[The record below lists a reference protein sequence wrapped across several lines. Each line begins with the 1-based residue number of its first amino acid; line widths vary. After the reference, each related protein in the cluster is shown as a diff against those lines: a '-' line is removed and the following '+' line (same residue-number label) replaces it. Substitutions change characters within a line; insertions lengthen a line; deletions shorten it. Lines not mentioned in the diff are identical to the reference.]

1 MANADGSVIFSCDLD
16 STKAQKKL
24 SKLRDEISEL
34 NSKLEKETGNKMNL
48 EKQLDAAS
56 QAAKA
61 TEERVK
67 MLRKEVERLND
78 REWIQKQGFTQN
90 EYQTQV
96 LDRRAA
102 AEAELK
108 QQEALLHTQTKEVK
122 TLSAAYEETTA
133 NIDSMTVKLD
143 KAKVAAGE
151 LIANTEQ
158 ERREREAENSALAK
172 AGQYAARFRDQ
183 VKSLARSMLV
193 FSVITAALMA
203 LRKQIKAAIATST
216 EASDAFARLKGA
228 LLTLAAPL
236 MDVLIP
242 ALTWLMNLLAA
253 IVSEIV
259 TIISILSGKSKKSME
274 ASGKNLYKEAA
285 AIDATGK
292 AAKEATDALAA
303 FDEINKLST
312 TTSVGG
318 GGGGASAI
326 APDFDFDEGPMMEKL
341 DKVFQKINDIFK
353 TIRAGLEI
361 VVDDLKWSFDKKVI
375 PKSKATWLTVL
386 TALLGA
392 TLGAAFGGITGG
404 VIGLSLGVLLG
415 LYLVGLDPETWKTEM
430 DAEDAW
436 IVVITAL
443 LGALLGSVFLGITGG
458 VAGFSLGAILGL
470 YLTGFAEGDEEHG
483 GKSQLLSEL
492 IVVLCALLGA
502 VIGSIV
508 TPGVGTVVGMGL
520 GLILGLSIY
529 SVRKDPKKGTQRLV
543 SIGRSVLLGLLAGVL
558 GVGLAALGIV
568 SAGTAFI
575 ISAAIGLALKF
586 FVDSVDD
593 SKVRKATS
601 GFTGT
606 RVSTKAPARSRRVA
620 AQSLDGNAPVYN
632 DIPALASGAVIPP
645 NRKFLAVLGD
655 QKSGTN
661 VEAPLSTIK
670 QAVMEAMAQG
680 TVHFGAH
687 TWESGALIRSCAR
700 VHSSVLIR
708 EHLLSEKLAFAL
720 DGHSRADERNLSDR
734 RLHDRIESVVIA
746 HSVTSMLCII
756 SLTDTP
762 DRSAT
767 KEKRVPR

>member
-108 QQEALLHTQTKEVK
+108 QQEELLHTQTKEVK

-203 LRKQIKAAIATST
+203 LRKQIKAAIATSA

-312 TTSVGG
+312 TTSV
-318 GGGGASAI
+318 GGGASAI

-430 DAEDAW
+430 DAEDVW

-632 DIPALASGAVIPP
+632 EIPALASGAVIPP

-680 TVHFGAH
+680 SREPINVNLVVDGKT
-687 TWESGALIRSCAR
+687 LAR
-700 VHSSVLIR
+700 VVVPNINNMTRAAGKPVL
-708 EHLLSEKLAFAL
+708 LY
-720 DGHSRADERNLSDR
+720 
-734 RLHDRIESVVIA
+734 
-746 HSVTSMLCII
+746 
-756 SLTDTP
+756 
-762 DRSAT
+762 
-767 KEKRVPR
+767 

>member
-56 QAAKA
+56 KAAKA

-90 EYQTQV
+90 EYQAKV

-203 LRKQIKAAIATST
+203 LRKQIKAAIATSA

-318 GGGGASAI
+318 VGGGASAI

-593 SKVRKATS
+593 SKVKKATS
-601 GFTGT
+601 SFTGT
-606 RVSTKAPARSRRVA
+606 RVSTSRSTRGVA
-620 AQSLDGNAPVYN
+620 AQSLNSAAPVYN
-632 DIPALASGAVIPP
+632 EIPALASGAVIPP

-670 QAVMEAMAQG
+670 QAVMEALAQG
-680 TVHFGAH
+680 
-687 TWESGALIRSCAR
+687 SCEPINVNLVVDGKTLAR
-700 VHSSVLIR
+700 VVVPNINNMTRAAGKPVL
-708 EHLLSEKLAFAL
+708 LY
-720 DGHSRADERNLSDR
+720 
-734 RLHDRIESVVIA
+734 
-746 HSVTSMLCII
+746 
-756 SLTDTP
+756 
-762 DRSAT
+762 
-767 KEKRVPR
+767 

>member
-78 REWIQKQGFTQN
+78 REWIQKQGFTQS
-90 EYQTQV
+90 EYQAQV

-108 QQEALLHTQTKEVK
+108 QQEELLHTQTKEVK

-172 AGQYAARFRDQ
+172 AGQYAARFRGQ

-259 TIISILSGKSKKSME
+259 TIISILSGKSKKRME

-318 GGGGASAI
+318 GGGASTI

-341 DKVFQKINDIFK
+341 DMVFQKINDIFK

-386 TALLGA
+386 TVLLGA

-458 VAGFSLGAILGL
+458 VAGLSLGAILGL

-543 SIGRSVLLGLLAGVL
+543 SIGRSVLFGLLAGVL

-606 RVSTKAPARSRRVA
+606 RVSTKAPTRSRRVA

-632 DIPALASGAVIPP
+632 DIPQLAHGAVIPP
-645 NRKFLAVLGD
+645 NKEFLAVLGD

-670 QAVMEAMAQG
+670 QAVMEALAQG
-680 TVHFGAH
+680 SREPINVNLVVDGKT
-687 TWESGALIRSCAR
+687 LAR
-700 VHSSVLIR
+700 VVVPNINNMTRAAGKPVL
-708 EHLLSEKLAFAL
+708 LY
-720 DGHSRADERNLSDR
+720 
-734 RLHDRIESVVIA
+734 
-746 HSVTSMLCII
+746 
-756 SLTDTP
+756 
-762 DRSAT
+762 
-767 KEKRVPR
+767 

>member
-16 STKAQKKL
+16 STKVQKKL

-108 QQEALLHTQTKEVK
+108 QQEALLRTQTKEVK

-133 NIDSMTVKLD
+133 NINSMTVKLD

-318 GGGGASAI
+318 GGGASVI

-361 VVDDLKWSFDKKVI
+361 VVDDLKWSFDKKAI

-620 AQSLDGNAPVYN
+620 AQNLDGNAPVYN
-632 DIPALASGAVIPP
+632 EIPALASGAVIPP

-670 QAVMEAMAQG
+670 QAVMEALAQG
-680 TVHFGAH
+680 SREPINVNLVVDGKT
-687 TWESGALIRSCAR
+687 LAR
-700 VHSSVLIR
+700 VVVPNINNMTRAAGKPVL
-708 EHLLSEKLAFAL
+708 LY
-720 DGHSRADERNLSDR
+720 
-734 RLHDRIESVVIA
+734 
-746 HSVTSMLCII
+746 
-756 SLTDTP
+756 
-762 DRSAT
+762 
-767 KEKRVPR
+767 

>member
-108 QQEALLHTQTKEVK
+108 QQEELLHTQTKEVK

-133 NIDSMTVKLD
+133 NIDSMTARLD
-143 KAKVAAGE
+143 KAKVTAGE

-203 LRKQIKAAIATST
+203 LRKQIKAAIETSA

-318 GGGGASAI
+318 GGGASAI

-361 VVDDLKWSFDKKVI
+361 VVDDLKWSFDKKAI

-529 SVRKDPKKGTQRLV
+529 SVRKDPKKGTQWLV

-606 RVSTKAPARSRRVA
+606 RVSTKTPTRSRRVA
-620 AQSLDGNAPVYN
+620 AQNLDGNAPVYN
-632 DIPALASGAVIPP
+632 EIPALASGAVIPP

-680 TVHFGAH
+680 SREPINVNLVVDGKT
-687 TWESGALIRSCAR
+687 LAR
-700 VHSSVLIR
+700 VVVPNINNMTRAAGKPVL
-708 EHLLSEKLAFAL
+708 LY
-720 DGHSRADERNLSDR
+720 
-734 RLHDRIESVVIA
+734 
-746 HSVTSMLCII
+746 
-756 SLTDTP
+756 
-762 DRSAT
+762 
-767 KEKRVPR
+767 

>member
-151 LIANTEQ
+151 MIANVEQ
-158 ERREREAENSALAK
+158 ERKEREAENSALAK

-203 LRKQIKAAIATST
+203 LRKQIKAAIATSA

-318 GGGGASAI
+318 GGGGTSAI

-341 DKVFQKINDIFK
+341 DKVLQKINDIFK

-361 VVDDLKWSFDKKVI
+361 VVDDLKWSFDKKAI

-568 SAGTAFI
+568 SVGTAFI

-593 SKVRKATS
+593 SKVKKATS
-601 GFTGT
+601 SFTGT
-606 RVSTKAPARSRRVA
+606 RVSTSRSTRGVA
-620 AQSLDGNAPVYN
+620 AQSLNSAAPVYN
-632 DIPALASGAVIPP
+632 EIPALASGAVIPP

-670 QAVMEAMAQG
+670 QAVMEALAQG
-680 TVHFGAH
+680 SREPINVNLVVDGKT
-687 TWESGALIRSCAR
+687 LAR
-700 VHSSVLIR
+700 VVVPNINNMTRAAGKPVL
-708 EHLLSEKLAFAL
+708 LY
-720 DGHSRADERNLSDR
+720 
-734 RLHDRIESVVIA
+734 
-746 HSVTSMLCII
+746 
-756 SLTDTP
+756 
-762 DRSAT
+762 
-767 KEKRVPR
+767 

>member
-24 SKLRDEISEL
+24 SKLRDKISEL
-34 NSKLEKETGNKMNL
+34 NGELEKETGNKMNL

-122 TLSAAYEETTA
+122 TLSVAYEETTA

-151 LIANTEQ
+151 MIANVEQ

-193 FSVITAALMA
+193 FSIITAALMA
-203 LRKQIKAAIATST
+203 LRKQIKAAIATSA

-228 LLTLAAPL
+228 LLTLVAPL

-312 TTSVGG
+312 TTSVG

-443 LGALLGSVFLGITGG
+443 LGALLGGVFLGITGG

-620 AQSLDGNAPVYN
+620 AQNLDGNAPVYN
-632 DIPALASGAVIPP
+632 EIPALASGAVIPP

-680 TVHFGAH
+680 SREPINVNLVVDGKT
-687 TWESGALIRSCAR
+687 LAR
-700 VHSSVLIR
+700 VVVPNINNMTRAAGKPVL
-708 EHLLSEKLAFAL
+708 LY
-720 DGHSRADERNLSDR
+720 
-734 RLHDRIESVVIA
+734 
-746 HSVTSMLCII
+746 
-756 SLTDTP
+756 
-762 DRSAT
+762 
-767 KEKRVPR
+767 

>member
-24 SKLRDEISEL
+24 SKLRDKISEL
-34 NSKLEKETGNKMNL
+34 NSELEKETGNKLNL

-67 MLRKEVERLND
+67 ALRKEVERLND

-90 EYQTQV
+90 EYQAQV

-108 QQEALLHTQTKEVK
+108 QQEELLHTQTKEVK

-203 LRKQIKAAIATST
+203 LRKQIKAAIATSA

-274 ASGKNLYKEAA
+274 TSGKNLYKETA

-353 TIRAGLEI
+353 TIRAGIEI

-458 VAGFSLGAILGL
+458 VAGLSLGAILGL

-606 RVSTKAPARSRRVA
+606 RVSTKAPTRSRRVA

-632 DIPALASGAVIPP
+632 DIPQLAHGAVIPP
-645 NRKFLAVLGD
+645 NKEFLAVLGD

-670 QAVMEAMAQG
+670 QAVMEALAQG
-680 TVHFGAH
+680 SREPINVNLVVDGKT
-687 TWESGALIRSCAR
+687 LAR
-700 VHSSVLIR
+700 VVVPNINNMTRAAGKPVL
-708 EHLLSEKLAFAL
+708 LY
-720 DGHSRADERNLSDR
+720 
-734 RLHDRIESVVIA
+734 
-746 HSVTSMLCII
+746 
-756 SLTDTP
+756 
-762 DRSAT
+762 
-767 KEKRVPR
+767 

>member
-108 QQEALLHTQTKEVK
+108 QQEELLHTQTKEVK

-203 LRKQIKAAIATST
+203 LRKQIKAAIETSA

-303 FDEINKLST
+303 FDEINKLGT
-312 TTSVGG
+312 TNTAA
-318 GGGGASAI
+318 GGGGAAAI
-326 APDFDFDEGPMMEKL
+326 APDFDFDDGPMMEKL
-341 DKVFQKINDIFK
+341 DKVFTKINDIFK

-361 VVDDLKWSFDKKVI
+361 VIDDLKWSFDKKVI

-430 DAEDAW
+430 DAEDVW

-606 RVSTKAPARSRRVA
+606 RVSTKAPTRSRRVA

-632 DIPALASGAVIPP
+632 EIPALASGAVIPP

-670 QAVMEAMAQG
+670 QAVMEALAQG
-680 TVHFGAH
+680 SREPINVNLVVDGKT
-687 TWESGALIRSCAR
+687 LAR
-700 VHSSVLIR
+700 VVVPNINNMTRAAGKPVL
-708 EHLLSEKLAFAL
+708 LY
-720 DGHSRADERNLSDR
+720 
-734 RLHDRIESVVIA
+734 
-746 HSVTSMLCII
+746 
-756 SLTDTP
+756 
-762 DRSAT
+762 
-767 KEKRVPR
+767 

>member
-24 SKLRDEISEL
+24 SKLRDKISEL
-34 NSKLEKETGNKMNL
+34 NGELEKETGNKLNL

-56 QAAKA
+56 QAAKV
-61 TEERVK
+61 TGERVK
-67 MLRKEVERLND
+67 ALRKEVEQLND

-90 EYQTQV
+90 EYQAKV

-203 LRKQIKAAIATST
+203 LRKQIKAAIATSA

-312 TTSVGG
+312 TTSV
-318 GGGGASAI
+318 GGGASAI

-458 VAGFSLGAILGL
+458 VAGFSLGAILDL

-606 RVSTKAPARSRRVA
+606 RVSTKTPTRSRRVA
-620 AQSLDGNAPVYN
+620 AQNLDGNAPVYN
-632 DIPALASGAVIPP
+632 EIPALASGAVIPP

-680 TVHFGAH
+680 SREPINVNLVVDGKT
-687 TWESGALIRSCAR
+687 LAR
-700 VHSSVLIR
+700 VVVPNINNMTRAAGKPVL
-708 EHLLSEKLAFAL
+708 LY
-720 DGHSRADERNLSDR
+720 
-734 RLHDRIESVVIA
+734 
-746 HSVTSMLCII
+746 
-756 SLTDTP
+756 
-762 DRSAT
+762 
-767 KEKRVPR
+767 

>member
-34 NSKLEKETGNKMNL
+34 NSKLEKETGNKLNL

-203 LRKQIKAAIATST
+203 LRKQIKAAIATSA

-312 TTSVGG
+312 TTSV
-318 GGGGASAI
+318 GGGASAI

-606 RVSTKAPARSRRVA
+606 RVSTKAPTRRRRVA

-632 DIPALASGAVIPP
+632 DIPQLAHGAVIPP
-645 NRKFLAVLGD
+645 NKEFLAVLGD

-661 VEAPLSTIK
+661 IETPLATMVDAFK
-670 QAVMEAMAQG
+670 QAMA
-680 TVHFGAH
+680 
-687 TWESGALIRSCAR
+687 ESGGGATTVVIQ
-700 VHSSVLIR
+700 
-708 EHLLSEKLAFAL
+708 L
-720 DGHSRADERNLSDR
+720 DGKEIARSTVKNINNMTRAAGKPVL
-734 RLHDRIESVVIA
+734 LY
-746 HSVTSMLCII
+746 
-756 SLTDTP
+756 
-762 DRSAT
+762 
-767 KEKRVPR
+767 

>member
-133 NIDSMTVKLD
+133 DIDSMTVKLD
-143 KAKVAAGE
+143 KAKLAAGE
-151 LIANTEQ
+151 MIANVEQ
-158 ERREREAENSALAK
+158 ERKEREAENSALAK

-203 LRKQIKAAIATST
+203 LRKQIKAAIATSA

-274 ASGKNLYKEAA
+274 ASGKNVYKEAA

-318 GGGGASAI
+318 VGGGASAI
-326 APDFDFDEGPMMEKL
+326 APDFDFDEGPIMEKL

-375 PKSKATWLTVL
+375 PKSKATWLAVL

-443 LGALLGSVFLGITGG
+443 LGALLGSVFFGITGG

-606 RVSTKAPARSRRVA
+606 RVSKKAPARSRRVA

-670 QAVMEAMAQG
+670 QAVMEAQG
-680 TVHFGAH
+680 SREPINVNLVVDGKT
-687 TWESGALIRSCAR
+687 LAR
-700 VHSSVLIR
+700 VVVPNINNMTRAAGKPVL
-708 EHLLSEKLAFAL
+708 LY
-720 DGHSRADERNLSDR
+720 
-734 RLHDRIESVVIA
+734 
-746 HSVTSMLCII
+746 
-756 SLTDTP
+756 
-762 DRSAT
+762 
-767 KEKRVPR
+767 

>member
-16 STKAQKKL
+16 STKVQKKL

-67 MLRKEVERLND
+67 ALRKEVERLND
-78 REWIQKQGFTQN
+78 REWIQKQGFTQS
-90 EYQTQV
+90 EYQAQV

-108 QQEALLHTQTKEVK
+108 QQEELLHTQTKEVK

-203 LRKQIKAAIATST
+203 LRKQIKAAIATSA
-216 EASDAFARLKGA
+216 EASDAFARPKGA

-312 TTSVGG
+312 TTSVG

-483 GKSQLLSEL
+483 GKSQILSEL

-508 TPGVGTVVGMGL
+508 TPGIGTVVGMGL

-606 RVSTKAPARSRRVA
+606 RVSTKTPARSRRVA

-632 DIPALASGAVIPP
+632 DIPQLAHGAVIPP

-655 QKSGTN
+655 QKNGTN
-661 VEAPLSTIK
+661 IETPLATMVDAFK
-670 QAVMEAMAQG
+670 QAMA
-680 TVHFGAH
+680 
-687 TWESGALIRSCAR
+687 ESGGGTTT
-700 VHSSVLIR
+700 VVLQ
-708 EHLLSEKLAFAL
+708 L
-720 DGHSRADERNLSDR
+720 DGKEIARSTVKNINNMTRAAGKPVL
-734 RLHDRIESVVIA
+734 LY
-746 HSVTSMLCII
+746 
-756 SLTDTP
+756 
-762 DRSAT
+762 
-767 KEKRVPR
+767 

>member
-90 EYQTQV
+90 EYQAKV

-151 LIANTEQ
+151 MIANVEQ
-158 ERREREAENSALAK
+158 ERKEREAENSALAK
-172 AGQYAARFRDQ
+172 ASQYAARFRDQ

-193 FSVITAALMA
+193 FSVITAALTA

-318 GGGGASAI
+318 GGGASTI

-470 YLTGFAEGDEEHG
+470 YLTGFAEGNEEHG

-632 DIPALASGAVIPP
+632 EIPALASGAVIPP

-680 TVHFGAH
+680 SREPINVNLVVDGKT
-687 TWESGALIRSCAR
+687 LAR
-700 VHSSVLIR
+700 VVVPNINNMTRAAGKPVL
-708 EHLLSEKLAFAL
+708 LY
-720 DGHSRADERNLSDR
+720 
-734 RLHDRIESVVIA
+734 
-746 HSVTSMLCII
+746 
-756 SLTDTP
+756 
-762 DRSAT
+762 
-767 KEKRVPR
+767 

>member
-78 REWIQKQGFTQN
+78 REWIQKQGFTQS
-90 EYQTQV
+90 EYQAQV

-108 QQEALLHTQTKEVK
+108 QQEELLHTQTKEVK

-158 ERREREAENSALAK
+158 ERKEREAENSALAK
-172 AGQYAARFRDQ
+172 ASQYAARFKDQ

-193 FSVITAALMA
+193 FSVITAALAA
-203 LRKQIKAAIATST
+203 LCKQIKAAIATSA

-303 FDEINKLST
+303 FDEINKLGT
-312 TTSVGG
+312 TNTAA
-318 GGGGASAI
+318 GGGGAAAI
-326 APDFDFDEGPMMEKL
+326 APDFDFDDGPMMEKL
-341 DKVFQKINDIFK
+341 DKVFTKINDIFK

-361 VVDDLKWSFDKKVI
+361 VIDDLKWSFDKKVI

-458 VAGFSLGAILGL
+458 VAGFSLGTILGL

-492 IVVLCALLGA
+492 IVVLC
-502 VIGSIV
+502 
-508 TPGVGTVVGMGL
+508 
-520 GLILGLSIY
+520 
-529 SVRKDPKKGTQRLV
+529 
-543 SIGRSVLLGLLAGVL
+543 
-558 GVGLAALGIV
+558 GI
-568 SAGTAFI
+568 
-575 ISAAIGLALKF
+575 
-586 FVDSVDD
+586 
-593 SKVRKATS
+593 
-601 GFTGT
+601 
-606 RVSTKAPARSRRVA
+606 
-620 AQSLDGNAPVYN
+620 
-632 DIPALASGAVIPP
+632 
-645 NRKFLAVLGD
+645 
-655 QKSGTN
+655 
-661 VEAPLSTIK
+661 
-670 QAVMEAMAQG
+670 
-680 TVHFGAH
+680 FG
-687 TWESGALIRSCAR
+687 GI
-700 VHSSVLIR
+700 
-708 EHLLSEKLAFAL
+708 
-720 DGHSRADERNLSDR
+720 
-734 RLHDRIESVVIA
+734 
-746 HSVTSMLCII
+746 
-756 SLTDTP
+756 
-762 DRSAT
+762 
-767 KEKRVPR
+767 

>member
-78 REWIQKQGFTQN
+78 REWIQKQGFTQS
-90 EYQTQV
+90 EYQAQV

-108 QQEALLHTQTKEVK
+108 QQEELLHTQTKEVK

-172 AGQYAARFRDQ
+172 AGQYAARFRGQ

-259 TIISILSGKSKKSME
+259 TIISILSGKSKKRME

-318 GGGGASAI
+318 GGGASTI

-341 DKVFQKINDIFK
+341 DMVFQKINDIFK

-606 RVSTKAPARSRRVA
+606 RVSTKTPTRSRRVA
-620 AQSLDGNAPVYN
+620 AQNLDGNAPVYN
-632 DIPALASGAVIPP
+632 EIPALASGAVIPP

-661 VEAPLSTIK
+661 VEALLSTIK

-680 TVHFGAH
+680 SREPINVNLVVDGKT
-687 TWESGALIRSCAR
+687 LAR
-700 VHSSVLIR
+700 VVVPNINNMTRAAGKPVL
-708 EHLLSEKLAFAL
+708 LY
-720 DGHSRADERNLSDR
+720 
-734 RLHDRIESVVIA
+734 
-746 HSVTSMLCII
+746 
-756 SLTDTP
+756 
-762 DRSAT
+762 
-767 KEKRVPR
+767 

>member
-1 MANADGSVIFSCDLD
+1 
-16 STKAQKKL
+16 
-24 SKLRDEISEL
+24 
-34 NSKLEKETGNKMNL
+34 MNL

-122 TLSAAYEETTA
+122 THSAAYEETTA

-151 LIANTEQ
+151 LIADA
-158 ERREREAENSALAK
+158 ERERKEREAENSALAK
-172 AGQYAARFRDQ
+172 ASQYAARFRDQ

-203 LRKQIKAAIATST
+203 LRKQIKAAIATSA

-312 TTSVGG
+312 TTSV
-318 GGGGASAI
+318 GGGASAI

-632 DIPALASGAVIPP
+632 DIPQLAHGAVIPP
-645 NRKFLAVLGD
+645 NKEFLAVLGD

-661 VEAPLSTIK
+661 IETPLATMVDAFK
-670 QAVMEAMAQG
+670 QAMA
-680 TVHFGAH
+680 
-687 TWESGALIRSCAR
+687 ESGGGATTVVIQ
-700 VHSSVLIR
+700 
-708 EHLLSEKLAFAL
+708 L
-720 DGHSRADERNLSDR
+720 DGKEIARSTVKNINNMTRAAGKPVL
-734 RLHDRIESVVIA
+734 LY
-746 HSVTSMLCII
+746 
-756 SLTDTP
+756 
-762 DRSAT
+762 
-767 KEKRVPR
+767 

>member
-34 NSKLEKETGNKMNL
+34 NSKLEMETGNKMNL

-151 LIANTEQ
+151 MIANVEQ
-158 ERREREAENSALAK
+158 ERKEREAENSALAK

-203 LRKQIKAAIATST
+203 LRKQIKAAIATSA

-312 TTSVGG
+312 TTSVG

-680 TVHFGAH
+680 SREPINVNLVVDGKT
-687 TWESGALIRSCAR
+687 LAR
-700 VHSSVLIR
+700 VVVPNINNMTRAAGKPVL
-708 EHLLSEKLAFAL
+708 LY
-720 DGHSRADERNLSDR
+720 
-734 RLHDRIESVVIA
+734 
-746 HSVTSMLCII
+746 
-756 SLTDTP
+756 
-762 DRSAT
+762 
-767 KEKRVPR
+767 

>member
-1 MANADGSVIFSCDLD
+1 MAKADGSVIFSVDMD

-24 SKLRDEISEL
+24 TKLRNQISEL
-34 NSKLEKETGNKMNL
+34 NAKLEKGTDTKLKL
-48 EKQLDAAS
+48 EKQLDATS

-151 LIANTEQ
+151 MIANVEQ
-158 ERREREAENSALAK
+158 ERKEREAENSALAK

-193 FSVITAALMA
+193 FSVITAALTA
-203 LRKQIKAAIATST
+203 LRKQIKAAIATSA

-259 TIISILSGKSKKSME
+259 TIISILGGRSKKSME

-285 AIDATGK
+285 ALDATGK

-312 TTSVGG
+312 EVSVGG
-318 GGGGASAI
+318 GGGTAGI
-326 APDFDFDEGPMMEKL
+326 APDFDFDESPMMQKL
-341 DKVFQKINDIFK
+341 DKVLQKINDIFK

-593 SKVRKATS
+593 SKVKKATS

-606 RVSTKAPARSRRVA
+606 RVSASKSTGSRA
-620 AQSLDGNAPVYN
+620 AMQSLNANVPVYN
-632 DIPALASGAVIPP
+632 DIPQLASGAVIPP

-670 QAVMEAMAQG
+670 QAVMEALAQG
-680 TVHFGAH
+680 DREPINVNLVVDGKT
-687 TWESGALIRSCAR
+687 LAR
-700 VHSSVLIR
+700 VVVPNINNMTRAAGKPVL
-708 EHLLSEKLAFAL
+708 LY
-720 DGHSRADERNLSDR
+720 
-734 RLHDRIESVVIA
+734 
-746 HSVTSMLCII
+746 
-756 SLTDTP
+756 
-762 DRSAT
+762 
-767 KEKRVPR
+767 

>member
-34 NSKLEKETGNKMNL
+34 NSKLEKETGNKLNL

-90 EYQTQV
+90 EYQAKV

-151 LIANTEQ
+151 MIANVEQ
-158 ERREREAENSALAK
+158 ERKECEAENSALAK

-203 LRKQIKAAIATST
+203 LRKQIKAAIATSA

-312 TTSVGG
+312 TTSVG

-606 RVSTKAPARSRRVA
+606 RVSKKAPARSRRVA

-632 DIPALASGAVIPP
+632 DIPQLAHGAVIPP
-645 NRKFLAVLGD
+645 NKEFLAVLGD

-661 VEAPLSTIK
+661 IETPLATMVDAFK
-670 QAVMEAMAQG
+670 QAMA
-680 TVHFGAH
+680 
-687 TWESGALIRSCAR
+687 ESGGGATTVVIQ
-700 VHSSVLIR
+700 
-708 EHLLSEKLAFAL
+708 L
-720 DGHSRADERNLSDR
+720 DGKEIARSTVKNINNMTRAAGKPVL
-734 RLHDRIESVVIA
+734 LY
-746 HSVTSMLCII
+746 
-756 SLTDTP
+756 
-762 DRSAT
+762 
-767 KEKRVPR
+767 

>member
-34 NSKLEKETGNKMNL
+34 NSKLEKETGNKLNL

-203 LRKQIKAAIATST
+203 LRKQIKAAIATSA

-353 TIRAGLEI
+353 TIRAGIEI

-593 SKVRKATS
+593 SKVKKATS
-601 GFTGT
+601 SFTGT
-606 RVSTKAPARSRRVA
+606 RASTSRLTRGVA
-620 AQSLDGNAPVYN
+620 AQSLNSAAPVYN
-632 DIPALASGAVIPP
+632 EIPALASGAVIPP

-680 TVHFGAH
+680 SREPINVNLVVDGKT
-687 TWESGALIRSCAR
+687 LAR
-700 VHSSVLIR
+700 VVVPNINNMTRAAGKPVL
-708 EHLLSEKLAFAL
+708 LY
-720 DGHSRADERNLSDR
+720 
-734 RLHDRIESVVIA
+734 
-746 HSVTSMLCII
+746 
-756 SLTDTP
+756 
-762 DRSAT
+762 
-767 KEKRVPR
+767 

>member
-203 LRKQIKAAIATST
+203 LRKQIKAAIATSA

-312 TTSVGG
+312 EVSVGG
-318 GGGGASAI
+318 GGGAAGI
-326 APDFDFDEGPMMEKL
+326 APDFDFDESPMMEKL

-606 RVSTKAPARSRRVA
+606 RVSTKAPTRRRRVA

-632 DIPALASGAVIPP
+632 EIPALASGAVIPP
-645 NRKFLAVLGD
+645 NRKFLTVLGD

-670 QAVMEAMAQG
+670 QAVMEALAQG
-680 TVHFGAH
+680 SREPINVNLVVDGKT
-687 TWESGALIRSCAR
+687 LAR
-700 VHSSVLIR
+700 VVVPNINNMTRAAGKPVL
-708 EHLLSEKLAFAL
+708 LY
-720 DGHSRADERNLSDR
+720 
-734 RLHDRIESVVIA
+734 
-746 HSVTSMLCII
+746 
-756 SLTDTP
+756 
-762 DRSAT
+762 
-767 KEKRVPR
+767 

>member
-108 QQEALLHTQTKEVK
+108 QQEELLHTQTKEVK

-133 NIDSMTVKLD
+133 NIDSMTARLD
-143 KAKVAAGE
+143 KAKVTAGE

-203 LRKQIKAAIATST
+203 LRKQIKAAIATSA

-318 GGGGASAI
+318 GGGASTI

-606 RVSTKAPARSRRVA
+606 RVSTKAPARSRCVA

-680 TVHFGAH
+680 SREPINVNLVVDGKT
-687 TWESGALIRSCAR
+687 LAR
-700 VHSSVLIR
+700 VVVPNINNMTRAAGKPVL
-708 EHLLSEKLAFAL
+708 LY
-720 DGHSRADERNLSDR
+720 
-734 RLHDRIESVVIA
+734 
-746 HSVTSMLCII
+746 
-756 SLTDTP
+756 
-762 DRSAT
+762 
-767 KEKRVPR
+767 

>member
-24 SKLRDEISEL
+24 SKLRDKISEL
-34 NSKLEKETGNKMNL
+34 NGELEKETGNKMNL

-122 TLSAAYEETTA
+122 TLSVAYEETTA

-151 LIANTEQ
+151 MIANVEQ

-203 LRKQIKAAIATST
+203 LRKQIKAAIATSA

-228 LLTLAAPL
+228 LLTLVAPL

-312 TTSVGG
+312 TTSVG

-443 LGALLGSVFLGITGG
+443 LGALLGGVFLGITGG

-520 GLILGLSIY
+520 GLILRLSIY

-620 AQSLDGNAPVYN
+620 AQNLDGNAPVYN
-632 DIPALASGAVIPP
+632 EIPALASGAVIPP

-680 TVHFGAH
+680 SREPINVNLVVDGKT
-687 TWESGALIRSCAR
+687 LAR
-700 VHSSVLIR
+700 VVVPNINNMTRAAGKPVL
-708 EHLLSEKLAFAL
+708 LY
-720 DGHSRADERNLSDR
+720 
-734 RLHDRIESVVIA
+734 
-746 HSVTSMLCII
+746 
-756 SLTDTP
+756 
-762 DRSAT
+762 
-767 KEKRVPR
+767 

>member
-34 NSKLEKETGNKMNL
+34 NSKLEKEAGNKMNL

-108 QQEALLHTQTKEVK
+108 QQEELLHTQTKEVK
-122 TLSAAYEETTA
+122 TLSTAYEETTA

-151 LIANTEQ
+151 MIANVEQ
-158 ERREREAENSALAK
+158 ERKEREAENSALAK

-203 LRKQIKAAIATST
+203 LRKQIKAAIETSA

-318 GGGGASAI
+318 GGGASTI

-361 VVDDLKWSFDKKVI
+361 VVDDLKWSFDKKAI

-670 QAVMEAMAQG
+670 QAVMEALAQG
-680 TVHFGAH
+680 SREPINVNLVVDGKT
-687 TWESGALIRSCAR
+687 LAR
-700 VHSSVLIR
+700 VVVPNINNMTRAAGKPVL
-708 EHLLSEKLAFAL
+708 LY
-720 DGHSRADERNLSDR
+720 
-734 RLHDRIESVVIA
+734 
-746 HSVTSMLCII
+746 
-756 SLTDTP
+756 
-762 DRSAT
+762 
-767 KEKRVPR
+767 

>member
-108 QQEALLHTQTKEVK
+108 QQEELLHTQTKEVK

-133 NIDSMTVKLD
+133 NIDSMTARLD
-143 KAKVAAGE
+143 KAKVTAGE

-203 LRKQIKAAIATST
+203 LRKQIKAAIETSA

-312 TTSVGG
+312 TTSVGD

-430 DAEDAW
+430 DAEDVW

-543 SIGRSVLLGLLAGVL
+543 SIGLLAGVL

-632 DIPALASGAVIPP
+632 EIPALASGAVIPP

-680 TVHFGAH
+680 SREPINVNLVVDGKT
-687 TWESGALIRSCAR
+687 LAR
-700 VHSSVLIR
+700 VVVPNINNMTRAAGKPVL
-708 EHLLSEKLAFAL
+708 LY
-720 DGHSRADERNLSDR
+720 
-734 RLHDRIESVVIA
+734 
-746 HSVTSMLCII
+746 
-756 SLTDTP
+756 
-762 DRSAT
+762 
-767 KEKRVPR
+767 

>member
-108 QQEALLHTQTKEVK
+108 QQEELLHTQTKEVK

-193 FSVITAALMA
+193 FSVITAALTA
-203 LRKQIKAAIATST
+203 LRKQIKAAIATSA

-318 GGGGASAI
+318 GASAI

-386 TALLGA
+386 MALLGA

-632 DIPALASGAVIPP
+632 EIPALASGAVIPP

-680 TVHFGAH
+680 SREPINVNLVVDGKT
-687 TWESGALIRSCAR
+687 LAR
-700 VHSSVLIR
+700 VVVPYINNMTRAAGKPVL
-708 EHLLSEKLAFAL
+708 LY
-720 DGHSRADERNLSDR
+720 
-734 RLHDRIESVVIA
+734 
-746 HSVTSMLCII
+746 
-756 SLTDTP
+756 
-762 DRSAT
+762 
-767 KEKRVPR
+767 

>member
-1 MANADGSVIFSCDLD
+1 MTNADGSVIFSCDLD

-67 MLRKEVERLND
+67 ALRKEVERLND
-78 REWIQKQGFTQN
+78 REWIQKQGFTQS
-90 EYQTQV
+90 EYQAQV

-108 QQEALLHTQTKEVK
+108 QQEELLHTQTKEVK

-151 LIANTEQ
+151 LIANTEL

-203 LRKQIKAAIATST
+203 LRKQIKAAIETSA

-318 GGGGASAI
+318 GGGASAI

-361 VVDDLKWSFDKKVI
+361 VVDDLKWSFDKKAI

-593 SKVRKATS
+593 SKVKKATS
-601 GFTGT
+601 SFTGT

-620 AQSLDGNAPVYN
+620 AQNLDGSAPVYN
-632 DIPALASGAVIPP
+632 EIPALASGAVIPP

-670 QAVMEAMAQG
+670 QAVMEALAQG
-680 TVHFGAH
+680 SREPINVNLVVDGKT
-687 TWESGALIRSCAR
+687 LAR
-700 VHSSVLIR
+700 VVVPNINNMTRAAGKPVL
-708 EHLLSEKLAFAL
+708 LY
-720 DGHSRADERNLSDR
+720 
-734 RLHDRIESVVIA
+734 
-746 HSVTSMLCII
+746 
-756 SLTDTP
+756 
-762 DRSAT
+762 
-767 KEKRVPR
+767 

>member
-78 REWIQKQGFTQN
+78 REWIQKQGFTQS
-90 EYQTQV
+90 EYQAQV

-193 FSVITAALMA
+193 FSVITAALTA

-303 FDEINKLST
+303 FDEINKLSMT
-312 TTSVGG
+312 TPVGG

-326 APDFDFDEGPMMEKL
+326 APDFDFDEGLMMEKL

-386 TALLGA
+386 TALLSA
-392 TLGAAFGGITGG
+392 TLGAAFGGITGS

-492 IVVLCALLGA
+492 IVVLCALFGA

-593 SKVRKATS
+593 SKVKKATS
-601 GFTGT
+601 SFTGT
-606 RVSTKAPARSRRVA
+606 RASTSRLTRGVA
-620 AQSLDGNAPVYN
+620 AQSLNSAAPVYN
-632 DIPALASGAVIPP
+632 EIPALASGAVIPP

-670 QAVMEAMAQG
+670 QAVMEALAQG
-680 TVHFGAH
+680 SREPINVNLVVDGKT
-687 TWESGALIRSCAR
+687 LAR
-700 VHSSVLIR
+700 VVVPNINNMTRAAGKPVL
-708 EHLLSEKLAFAL
+708 LY
-720 DGHSRADERNLSDR
+720 
-734 RLHDRIESVVIA
+734 
-746 HSVTSMLCII
+746 
-756 SLTDTP
+756 
-762 DRSAT
+762 
-767 KEKRVPR
+767 

>member
-24 SKLRDEISEL
+24 SKLRDKISEL
-34 NSKLEKETGNKMNL
+34 NGELEKETGNKLNL

-78 REWIQKQGFTQN
+78 REWIQKQGFTQS
-90 EYQTQV
+90 EYQAQV

-151 LIANTEQ
+151 MIANVEQ
-158 ERREREAENSALAK
+158 ERKEREAENSALAK

-203 LRKQIKAAIATST
+203 LRKQIKAAIATSA

-318 GGGGASAI
+318 VGGGASAI

-593 SKVRKATS
+593 SKVKKATS
-601 GFTGT
+601 SFTGT
-606 RVSTKAPARSRRVA
+606 RASTSRLTRGVA
-620 AQSLDGNAPVYN
+620 AQSLNSAAPVYN
-632 DIPALASGAVIPP
+632 EIPALASGAVIPP

-680 TVHFGAH
+680 SREPINVNLVVDGKT
-687 TWESGALIRSCAR
+687 LAR
-700 VHSSVLIR
+700 VVVPNINNMTRAAGKPVL
-708 EHLLSEKLAFAL
+708 LY
-720 DGHSRADERNLSDR
+720 
-734 RLHDRIESVVIA
+734 
-746 HSVTSMLCII
+746 
-756 SLTDTP
+756 
-762 DRSAT
+762 
-767 KEKRVPR
+767 

>member
-1 MANADGSVIFSCDLD
+1 
-16 STKAQKKL
+16 
-24 SKLRDEISEL
+24 
-34 NSKLEKETGNKMNL
+34 
-48 EKQLDAAS
+48 
-56 QAAKA
+56 
-61 TEERVK
+61 

-108 QQEALLHTQTKEVK
+108 QQEELLHTQTKEVK

-133 NIDSMTVKLD
+133 NIDSMTARLD
-143 KAKVAAGE
+143 KAKVTAGE

-203 LRKQIKAAIATST
+203 LRKQIKAAIETSA

-318 GGGGASAI
+318 GGGASAI

-392 TLGAAFGGITGG
+392 TFGAAFGGITGG

-430 DAEDAW
+430 DAEDVW

-632 DIPALASGAVIPP
+632 EIPALASGAVIPP

-680 TVHFGAH
+680 SREPINVNLVVDGKT
-687 TWESGALIRSCAR
+687 LAR
-700 VHSSVLIR
+700 VVVPNINNMTRAAGKPVL
-708 EHLLSEKLAFAL
+708 LY
-720 DGHSRADERNLSDR
+720 
-734 RLHDRIESVVIA
+734 
-746 HSVTSMLCII
+746 
-756 SLTDTP
+756 
-762 DRSAT
+762 
-767 KEKRVPR
+767 

>member
-90 EYQTQV
+90 EYQAKV

-151 LIANTEQ
+151 MIANVEQ
-158 ERREREAENSALAK
+158 ERKEREAENSALAK
-172 AGQYAARFRDQ
+172 ASQYAARFRDQ

-193 FSVITAALMA
+193 FSVITAALTS
-203 LRKQIKAAIATST
+203 LRKQIKAAIATSA

-242 ALTWLMNLLAA
+242 ALTWLMNLLSA

-318 GGGGASAI
+318 GGASAI

-361 VVDDLKWSFDKKVI
+361 VVDDLKWSFDKKAI

-470 YLTGFAEGDEEHG
+470 YLTGFAEGDEKHG

-620 AQSLDGNAPVYN
+620 AQSLDGNAPAYN
-632 DIPALASGAVIPP
+632 EIPALASGAVIPP

-670 QAVMEAMAQG
+670 QAVMETMAQG
-680 TVHFGAH
+680 SREPINVNLVVDGKT
-687 TWESGALIRSCAR
+687 LAR
-700 VHSSVLIR
+700 VVVPNINNMTRAAGKPVL
-708 EHLLSEKLAFAL
+708 LY
-720 DGHSRADERNLSDR
+720 
-734 RLHDRIESVVIA
+734 
-746 HSVTSMLCII
+746 
-756 SLTDTP
+756 
-762 DRSAT
+762 
-767 KEKRVPR
+767 

>member
-24 SKLRDEISEL
+24 SKLRDKISEL
-34 NSKLEKETGNKMNL
+34 NSELEKETGNKLNL

-67 MLRKEVERLND
+67 ALRKEVERLND
-78 REWIQKQGFTQN
+78 REWIQKQGFTQS
-90 EYQTQV
+90 EYQAQV

-108 QQEALLHTQTKEVK
+108 QQEELLHTQTKEVK

-133 NIDSMTVKLD
+133 NIDSMTIKLD

-203 LRKQIKAAIATST
+203 LRKQIKAAIATSA

-326 APDFDFDEGPMMEKL
+326 APDFDFDFDEGPMMEKL

-361 VVDDLKWSFDKKVI
+361 VVDDLKWSFDKKAI

-575 ISAAIGLALKF
+575 ISAAIGLALNF

-606 RVSTKAPARSRRVA
+606 RVSTSRSTRGVA
-620 AQSLDGNAPVYN
+620 AQSLNSAAPVYN
-632 DIPALASGAVIPP
+632 EIPALASGAVIPP

-670 QAVMEAMAQG
+670 QAVMEALAQG
-680 TVHFGAH
+680 DREPINVNLVVDGKT
-687 TWESGALIRSCAR
+687 LAR
-700 VHSSVLIR
+700 VVVPNINNMTRAAGKPVL
-708 EHLLSEKLAFAL
+708 LY
-720 DGHSRADERNLSDR
+720 
-734 RLHDRIESVVIA
+734 
-746 HSVTSMLCII
+746 
-756 SLTDTP
+756 
-762 DRSAT
+762 
-767 KEKRVPR
+767 

>member
-24 SKLRDEISEL
+24 SKLRDKISEL
-34 NSKLEKETGNKMNL
+34 NSELEKETGNKLNI

-78 REWIQKQGFTQN
+78 REWIQKQGFTQS
-90 EYQTQV
+90 EYQAQV

-108 QQEALLHTQTKEVK
+108 QQEELLRTQTKEVK
-122 TLSAAYEETTA
+122 TLSTAYEETTA
-133 NIDSMTVKLD
+133 NINSMTVKLD

-172 AGQYAARFRDQ
+172 ASQYAARFKDQ

-193 FSVITAALMA
+193 FSVITAALTA
-203 LRKQIKAAIATST
+203 LRKQIKAAIATSA

-242 ALTWLMNLLAA
+242 ALTWLMNLLSA

-318 GGGGASAI
+318 GGGASAI
-326 APDFDFDEGPMMEKL
+326 APDFNFDEGPMMEKL

-492 IVVLCALLGA
+492 IVVLCSLLGA
-502 VIGSIV
+502 VIGSVV

-632 DIPALASGAVIPP
+632 EIPALASGAVIPP

-680 TVHFGAH
+680 SREPINVNLVVDGKT
-687 TWESGALIRSCAR
+687 LAR
-700 VHSSVLIR
+700 VVVPNINNMTRAAGKPVL
-708 EHLLSEKLAFAL
+708 LY
-720 DGHSRADERNLSDR
+720 
-734 RLHDRIESVVIA
+734 
-746 HSVTSMLCII
+746 
-756 SLTDTP
+756 
-762 DRSAT
+762 
-767 KEKRVPR
+767 

>member
-67 MLRKEVERLND
+67 MPRKEVERLND

-108 QQEALLHTQTKEVK
+108 QQEELLHTQTKEVK

-183 VKSLARSMLV
+183 VKSLARSILV

-203 LRKQIKAAIATST
+203 LRKQIKAAIATSA

-318 GGGGASAI
+318 GGGASAI

-361 VVDDLKWSFDKKVI
+361 VVDDLKWSFDKKAI

-430 DAEDAW
+430 DVEDAW

-443 LGALLGSVFLGITGG
+443 LGALLGNVFLGITGG
-458 VAGFSLGAILGL
+458 VAGFSLSAILGL

-620 AQSLDGNAPVYN
+620 VQNLDGNAPVYN
-632 DIPALASGAVIPP
+632 EIPALASGAVIPP

-670 QAVMEAMAQG
+670 QAVMEALAQG
-680 TVHFGAH
+680 SREPINVNLVVDGKT
-687 TWESGALIRSCAR
+687 LAR
-700 VHSSVLIR
+700 VVVPNINNMTRAAGKPVL
-708 EHLLSEKLAFAL
+708 LY
-720 DGHSRADERNLSDR
+720 
-734 RLHDRIESVVIA
+734 
-746 HSVTSMLCII
+746 
-756 SLTDTP
+756 
-762 DRSAT
+762 
-767 KEKRVPR
+767 

>member
-285 AIDATGK
+285 AITDGAMKQGAHAGNLIK
-292 AAKEATDALAA
+292 AVAKL
-303 FDEINKLST
+303 
-312 TTSVGG
+312 VGG

-680 TVHFGAH
+680 SRKPINVNLVVDGKT
-687 TWESGALIRSCAR
+687 LAR
-700 VHSSVLIR
+700 VVVPNINNMTRAAGKPVL
-708 EHLLSEKLAFAL
+708 LY
-720 DGHSRADERNLSDR
+720 
-734 RLHDRIESVVIA
+734 
-746 HSVTSMLCII
+746 
-756 SLTDTP
+756 
-762 DRSAT
+762 
-767 KEKRVPR
+767 